1 MAKRHTTTTIT
12 TESNSLR
19 MDKQGEVI
27 GSRINQ
33 KTSLIDSKSSVSLGR
48 NIILCI
54 FAACAL
60 VSFVWR
66 ATGSDN
72 IFSFSSFLETLSNVP
87 SIPTSWIKSFVSN
100 TIESDWG
107 LFNFFKEFLNRFIMP
122 LLGVISFFCI
132 GVVQL
137 LTYAIY
143 VVGFLFGVA

>member
-33 KTSLIDSKSSVSLGR
+33 KTSLIDSKSSVSFGR
-48 NIILCI
+48 NVILWI
-54 FAACAL
+54 FAVCAL

-72 IFSFSSFLETLSNVP
+72 IFTFSSFLETLSNVP
-87 SIPTSWIKSFVSN
+87 QIPTNWIKSFVSN
-100 TIESDWG
+100 TIQADWAV
-107 LFNFFKEFLNRFIMP
+107 FNFFRDFLNRFIMP
-122 LLGVISFFCI
+122 LLGVISFLCV
-132 GVVQL
+132 GVAQL
-137 LTYAIY
+137 VTYAIW
-143 VVGFLFGVA
+143 VVGLLFGIT